1 MLRMKALI
9 FLGFTEKSD
18 FFGGE
23 GGSRKTNL
31 EGELPKKGEGGAW
44 TFCQFK
50 GEGLLRKSG

>member
-1 MLRMKALI
+1 MKALI